1 MNARTIQPLT
11 AVGIAAVLTA
21 ATITTAGIHT
31 TNVSTGLRTD
41 FTAVQ
46 LQALAVSAATTAPAA
61 AEAPAAALTPAAA
74 ATAAASTDPIQVV
87 TDAVRNVLSIA
98 AAAVWFAAFPI
109 TLPLSVIGGLLMNVA
124 QSVNSTQAPAAADP
138 LLGLSFFFTAPNILL
153 TTGLANFGLTTNV
166 IQQQHMQIPIGMA
179 AAVRPAAAT
188 KRVATAPTAPAASAA
203 SPRSA
208 KSVVGAAKSGSKAA
222 KRTAAARSR

>member
-1 MNARTIQPLT
+1 MSARTIQPLT

-31 TNVSTGLRTD
+31 TDVSAGLRTD
-41 FTAVQ
+41 FAAVQ
-46 LQALAVSAATTAPAA
+46 LQALTMTTAAAAPAA
-61 AEAPAAALTPAAA
+61 AEAPAAAVTPAAA
-74 ATAAASTDPIQVV
+74 ATAAATTDPIQVV

-109 TLPLSVIGGLLMNVA
+109 TLPLSVIGGLLMSVA

-188 KRVATAPTAPAASAA
+188 KRVATAPTAPAASAGSA
-203 SPRSA
+203 RSA
-208 KSVVGAAKSGSKAA
+208 KSVAGAAKSGSKAA

>member
-208 KSVVGAAKSGSKAA
+208 KSVVSAAKSGSKAA

>member
-61 AEAPAAALTPAAA
+61 AAPAAALTPAAA